1 IRMLPARASLV
12 TSLRGMGRRAPKQG
26 KPPILP
32 PSKKVLYHVVH
43 PEWQKPRDVE
53 ELLWRRLAYNNAVM
67 SLREVFRQE
76 LKAKEQAG
84 TGVEHMREEE
94 ERELDGLLAAA
105 EKRNEERRAARAARE
120 AEEMAETREEML
132 REIEEK
138 LEEEKMRTEKSA
150 AEVRAAI
157 ARSANFVTR
166 ENLEESILKAL
177 ESPIVYDFAIDR
189 SGKKYVEEA
198 PVKYQEGTPT
208 RQKGRLYEK
217 TLGPFK
223 AADAEKTTVV

>member
-1 IRMLPARASLV
+1 IKMLPARVTLV
-12 TSLRGMGRRAPKQG
+12 STLRGMGRRAPKQG

-43 PEWQKPRDVE
+43 PEWESPRDVE
-53 ELLWRRLAYNNAVM
+53 ELLWRRLTYNNAIM
-67 SLREVFRQE
+67 SLREVWRQE
-76 LKAKEQAG
+76 LKAKETAG
-84 TGVEHMREEE
+84 TGMEHMREEE

-105 EKRNEERRAARAARE
+105 ERHNEERKAKRAARE
-120 AEEMAETREEML
+120 EEEMRETRGEML

-138 LEEEKMRTEKSA
+138 LEEDRRTAENSA
-150 AEVRAAI
+150 KEVRAAI
-157 ARSANFVTR
+157 ERSAHFVNR

-177 ESPIVYDFAIDR
+177 DSPTVYDYAIDR
-189 SGKKYVEEA
+189 SGKKYIEEP